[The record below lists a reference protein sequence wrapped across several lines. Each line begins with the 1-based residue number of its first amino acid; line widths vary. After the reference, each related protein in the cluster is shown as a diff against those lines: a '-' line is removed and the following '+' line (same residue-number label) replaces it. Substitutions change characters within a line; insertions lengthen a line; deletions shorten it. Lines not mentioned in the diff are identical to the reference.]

1 MAHQIRWL
9 LGRLIPVLPSSFGI
23 ERFAIVPFRRLA
35 ATMNGCEP
43 TVRSAQ
49 FWSTP
54 GVFEVVSVRCGP
66 PYHHQPLSSGHAVP
80 VPQYDEVFYR
90 YDRATGKLID
100 LERQVGAV
108 ESKPK
113 ALGFAGYKAS
123 VYLRGAHSSVRFQE
137 GDPLEFVFSL
147 PPRVD
152 PHSVQFLVLRISGNR
167 REFVHLQS
175 NRPSPPWSR
184 HGQRRVAAEC
194 CAVRHPKIRRFCVS
208 ADPVKA
214 AAPWRVYTQRADPRQ
229 RRIFIWHRQCEPS
242 KQTGEVGSPGERR
255 EWPLRG
261 SVAI

>member
-1 MAHQIRWL
+1 M
-9 LGRLIPVLPSSFGI
+9 
-23 ERFAIVPFRRLA
+23 
-35 ATMNGCEP
+35 
-43 TVRSAQ
+43 
-49 FWSTP
+49 
-54 GVFEVVSVRCGP
+54 
-66 PYHHQPLSSGHAVP
+66 P

-175 NRPSPPWSR
+175 NRPSPLGVGTAKDVSQRSAVPYDIQKYGDSAYRLISSR
-184 HGQRRVAAEC
+184 PLPPGEYTLSGPTPDNVAYSFG
-194 CAVRHPKIRRFCVS
+194 IDS
-208 ADPVKA
+208 AS
-214 AAPWRVYTQRADPRQ
+214 
-229 RRIFIWHRQCEPS
+229 HPS
-242 KQTGEVGSPGERR
+242 KQGK
-255 EWPLRG
+255 
-261 SVAI
+261 